1 MITARIHDYYQK
13 CSALPK
19 LAYITKPTLIIHA
32 KDDPFMAPEV
42 VPDLSFLPH
51 NVYQI
56 EHGGHVATR
65 ERYLEETANV
75 VKRIPQWLTPY
86 LDKEIM

>member
-1 MITARIHDYYQK
+1 M
-13 CSALPK
+13 
-19 LAYITKPTLIIHA
+19 IIHA

-51 NVYQI
+51 NVEYQMT
-56 EHGGHVATR
+56 EHGGHVGFVSGTLR
-65 ERYLEETANV
+65 KPQMWLET
-75 VKRIPQWLTPY
+75 RIPQWLTPY